1 MSCAVVLTIKVLKL
15 VNIMKH
21 MLRVL
26 LGLVY
31 ILSIKFLRGPPSLPP
46 NFASQVI
53 LTIKLLSLSTH
64 VNSKILRSPRSRN
77 GTSLKYLVIKGYI
90 SYSLMAC

>member
-53 LTIKLLSLSTH
+53 LTI
-64 VNSKILRSPRSRN
+64 
-77 GTSLKYLVIKGYI
+77 
-90 SYSLMAC
+90 